1 MHLGSISFNLWRNQ
15 IHNMNSLKSAILTL
29 VLVGALLSPLIGSA
43 DDAKTAKPKPY
54 TLTTCIVSGDKLDGD
69 MGKPFVYL
77 YKNKKLKDD
86 PGREI
91 KFCCKSCL
99 KDFNKDPEAF
109 IKKIDAAEAKSK
121 K

>member
-1 MHLGSISFNLWRNQ
+1 MKSFKAFL
-15 IHNMNSLKSAILTL
+15 SSL
-29 VLVGALLSPLIGSA
+29 VLVGVLTAPLIGSA

-54 TLTTCIVSGDKLDGD
+54 TLTTCIVSGEKLDGD
-69 MGKPFVYL
+69 MGKPFVYI
-77 YKNKKLKDD
+77 YKDSKLKDD

-99 KDFNKDPEAF
+99 KDFNKDAAGY
-109 IKKIDAAEAKSK
+109 IKKLDAAEAKAKGKNDK